1 MHPPVRPN
9 NGELRLTGRLQHHEQ
24 KAVPALLAILLVVMA
39 GRAAAAEAGLFV
51 SRPVSPA
58 GEYTSGIEGPAVDA
72 NGALYVVNFRKA
84 GTVGVIRPGT
94 GRSELFLELPAGSIG
109 NAIRF
114 DGSGRMYIADYRGHT
129 VFAVERGE
137 ATPRIHFRSDRF
149 HQPNDLTVAP
159 DGALYASDPDWRRRA
174 GQIWRITRGA
184 DGKSRGAD
192 GNSRGADGNSR
203 GEVMGSP
210 RAMGTTNGIDLS
222 PDGRTLYA
230 GESGTR
236 EIWAYGIDG
245 ARLTVPRLVRR
256 FADFDIDGLRTDIDG
271 RLFVARI
278 TKGTVAVLSPE
289 GDLIREIPLN
299 GREPTNLA
307 FGGPDGRTVFVTQR
321 QGGFVEAF
329 RVERPG
335 REYCL
340 QLATDA
346 ATACAPAAISPPRQP

>member
-1 MHPPVRPN
+1 
-9 NGELRLTGRLQHHEQ
+9 
-24 KAVPALLAILLVVMA
+24 VPALVAILLVLMI
-39 GRAAAAEAGLFV
+39 GRAAAAETGLFV

-72 NGALYVVNFRKA
+72 SGALYVVNFRKA
-84 GTVGVIRPGT
+84 GTVGVLRPDAA
-94 GRSELFLELPAGSIG
+94 RSELFLELPAGSIG

-114 DGSGRMYIADYRGHT
+114 DAAGRMYVADYRGHT

-137 ATPRIHFRSDRF
+137 ATPRVHFHSDRF
-149 HQPNDLTVAP
+149 RQPNDLTVAA
-159 DGALYASDPDWRRRA
+159 DGTLYASDPDWRRRA
-174 GQIWRITRGA
+174 GQIWRIVRG
-184 DGKSRGAD
+184 S
-192 GNSRGADGNSR
+192 DGNSR
-203 GEVMGSP
+203 GEVMASP
-210 RAMGTTNGIDLS
+210 REMGTTNGIDLS

-245 ARLTVPRLVRR
+245 ARLTAPRLVKR
-256 FADFDIDGLRTDIDG
+256 FTDFDIDGLRTDIDG

-278 TKGTVAVLSPE
+278 TKGTVAVLSPQ

-321 QGGFVEAF
+321 QGGFIEAF

-340 QLATDA
+340 QLAATA
-346 ATACAPAAISPPRQP
+346 GTACAPVMPPPRQP